1 PVNLYIGGA
10 EHAVLHLLYSR
21 FFTKVLKDL
30 GYLDFD
36 EPFLKMRHQGI
47 ILGQDGQKMSKS
59 RGNVVD
65 PDDLVKN
72 FGSDA
77 VRMYLCFM
85 GPYSQGGPW
94 NPSGINGV
102 FRFLNRVWQ
111 LKSKFQIT
119 NNKQISNSNDQ
130 NPKLEKILH
139 QSVKKI
145 TEDIEN
151 LRFNTAVSQL
161 MILLNEMERA
171 EGLGIKDYETFLKLL
186 APFAPHLAEELWR
199 QKTSIHLSAWPK
211 YDPKKIKEETF
222 ELVVQVNGKVR
233 ERVKAPVGLKQAE
246 AEELALGLKRV
257 KERVAAG
264 AVKKIIFV
272 PGRLVN
278 IVTD

>member
-1 PVNLYIGGA
+1 
-10 EHAVLHLLYSR
+10 
-21 FFTKVLKDL
+21 LKFL
-30 GYLDFD
+30 NFD
-36 EPFLKMRHQGI
+36 EPFPMLFNQGM
-47 ILGQDGQKMSKS
+47 LHGADGFVMSKS
-59 RGNVVD
+59 RGNVINPIEMIDKYSADILRFYLVSVAS
-65 PDDLVKN
+65 PDKDFLWSDEAIEGSFRFVSKVVSYFKN
-72 FGSDA
+72 ASIGKTSEKTESKFNKA
-77 VRMYLCFM
+77 VR
-85 GPYSQGGPW
+85 
-94 NPSGINGV
+94 
-102 FRFLNRVWQ
+102 
-111 LKSKFQIT
+111 
-119 NNKQISNSNDQ
+119 D
-130 NPKLEKILH
+130 
-139 QSVKKI
+139 I